1 MVNNS
6 TNIIK
11 TNNHH
16 SAQITEHKKTTTY
29 DIGNSGPGLGQTQ
42 TCGRV
47 KSQRMTLEIQVL
59 AWDRHKHVSRLNRV
73 LVIWFFHYCKYN
85 WSTQKPLK
93 FKLFLNYQQKV
104 IKESH

>member
-11 TNNHH
+11 TNNH
-16 SAQITEHKKTTTY
+16 KY

-59 AWDRHKHVSRLNRV
+59 AWDRHKHVAGLNHN
-73 LVIWFFHYCKYN
+73 I
-85 WSTQKPLK
+85 
-93 FKLFLNYQQKV
+93 
-104 IKESH
+104 